1 MLLPE
6 YVLRANIWFQEV
18 SMKTLVAKYEDD
30 PPGVV
35 FTFLVSGEKL
45 WGWVPRERLEVL
57 AGKPLSIQGC
67 IDTYYAH
74 KEQIQRFVLRQKS
87 QQESHKESLTRR
99 LIKSLQVL
107 SDGSSMASIYKR
119 DFL

>member
-1 MLLPE
+1 M
-6 YVLRANIWFQEV
+6 Q
-18 SMKTLVAKYEDD
+18 TLVAKYEDD

-45 WGWVPRERLEVL
+45 WGWVARERLEVL

-74 KEQIQRFVLRQKS
+74 KEQIQRFVLQQKS
-87 QQESHKESLTRR
+87 QQESHRESLMSR
-99 LIKSLQVL
+99 LIKGLWKIGDKKARTGIS
-107 SDGSSMASIYKR
+107 KR
-119 DFL
+119 HFL